1 MNCLD
6 ALRAGLEAAT
16 TTASRTSRT
25 VRTAVEPSSGPA
37 RDRTLASRTP
47 DGSAATEAGRGGARN
62 SGTTL
67 ARAAVSNRTS
77 DTAGTGSSGAATAT
91 GGSAA
96 AAGEQRRTAYRIPR
110 LPKPNSSKEPA
121 AKKHK
126 ASNNNSRSDKQKKHK
141 KTEKEK
147 GREKEGGRKKAQ
159 KKKKKTRNSSSDS
172 SSSESSESSSSDESI
187 GSTSSKFRSVSEDSS
202 SEEDRHKKKK
212 RRKHKRMSKEDWEA
226 GLELYPLEDRP
237 MYLRSRH
244 GTAGR
249 MSLTNLLKTGELAA
263 Q

>member
-47 DGSAATEAGRGGARN
+47 DGSAAREAGRGGARN

-67 ARAAVSNRTS
+67 ARAAVSNRTP

-96 AAGEQRRTAYRIPR
+96 AAAGEQRRTAYRIPR
-110 LPKPNSSKEPA
+110 LPKPTSSKEPA

-126 ASNNNSRSDKQKKHK
+126 ASNSNSRSDKQKKHK

-187 GSTSSKFRSVSEDSS
+187 GSTSSESESVSEDSS
-202 SEEDRHKKKK
+202 SEEDMHKKKK

-226 GLELYPLEDRP
+226 GLELCPLED
-237 MYLRSRH
+237 
-244 GTAGR
+244 
-249 MSLTNLLKTGELAA
+249 SLCISDPGMGLQDG
-263 Q
+263 